1 LLLVGVERSRGSRVR
16 LLVINADDF
25 GLSPG
30 VNQGIAETHTN
41 GVVTSAS
48 LMVLE
53 SAAEDA
59 AAAARDLPELSV
71 GLHFVEDGSADLD
84 DPAEAAR
91 AFVAQLERFRELIGR
106 DPTHFDSHHH
116 VHREAARMET
126 FKALVDPLGIPVR
139 HDGRVAYIGGFW
151 AQWEPGVT
159 ELDHVRRP
167 FLLELVATEVLDGFT
182 ELACHPARVT
192 GDFSSS
198 YLGER
203 AVELA
208 TLTEPDLKEELE
220 ASGVTLVSYHD
231 WPASQPAR

>member
-1 LLLVGVERSRGSRVR
+1 
-16 LLVINADDF
+16 
-25 GLSPG
+25 
-30 VNQGIAETHTN
+30 
-41 GVVTSAS
+41 
-48 LMVLE
+48 
-53 SAAEDA
+53 
-59 AAAARDLPELSV
+59 V

-84 DPAEAAR
+84 DPAQAAR

-116 VHREAARMET
+116 VHREGARIKM
-126 FKALVDPLGIPVR
+126 FKALVEPLGIPVR

-159 ELDHVRRP
+159 ELDHVRRS
-167 FLLELVATEVLDGFT
+167 FLLKLVATEVLDGFT

-198 YLGER
+198 YLDER

-208 TLTEPDLKEELE
+208 TLTEPGLREALE
-220 ASGVTLVSYHD
+220 AVGVTLVSYHD
-231 WPASQPAR
+231 WSASQPGG